1 MPDFSPDL
9 AKNVVQAFL
18 TSQFD
23 KKTEKE
29 QRQLAKAI
37 EDNDL
42 DKISELKEKLSK
54 FEDRYSLEVWMDNA
68 ANRMTKQIGFGTH
81 ISKGIHSSSKGDNI
95 NFDPNTALPKAV
107 VGHQSIKNHQLD
119 ASGNAAA
126 LPLYSFFEFEVQ
138 DGKKVKDYI
147 IENDNSFELSLSSDP
162 DLSKQYFKAFRQALV
177 GKNKQPITSEYNKQ
191 TLWPHANKQYT
202 CIIPLYPSS
211 LTNIVFQKIQHI
223 KYSDETS
230 SKRKN
235 RFSNKEDVIQA
246 AYPTISDIAVV
257 KLGGSNPQGVSRH
270 MSTQGGIN
278 YLLPSLPPTLT
289 RYNTHFKPSRFAT
302 SIFSNALEKRISPT
316 LLKIF
321 SAIKTKPNNV
331 KVRDLRKQAMDEV
344 LTQIFDYAHYMQ
356 NELPAGWSKDQVNL
370 NDSEKFWLDPRR
382 AELEGEESWKEKREA
397 EDWHKDIIHS
407 YARWINSL
415 LKKKFKDIK
424 DGFSDTEHTQWERDM
439 QAMIDLYERAGK
451 GVFL

>member
-9 AKNVVQAFL
+9 AKNAVQAFL

-29 QRQLAKAI
+29 QSQLAKAV

-42 DKISELKEKLSK
+42 EKISELKEKLSK
-54 FEDRYSLEVWMDNA
+54 FEDRYSLEIWMDNA

-95 NFDPNTALPKAV
+95 NFDPNTALPKAF

-126 LPLYSFFEFEVQ
+126 LPLYSFFEFDVQ
-138 DGKKVKDYI
+138 DGKKIKDYI
-147 IENDNSFELSLSSDP
+147 IENDNSFEISLSSDP
-162 DLSKQYFKAFRQALV
+162 DLSKQYFKAFRKALV

-191 TLWPHANKQYT
+191 ILWPHTNKQYT

-223 KYSDETS
+223 KYSDDTS
-230 SKRKN
+230 NKRKN

-246 AYPTISDIAVV
+246 AYLTIADIAIV

-289 RYNTHFKPSRFAT
+289 RYNTHFKPSKFAT
-302 SIFSNALEKRISPT
+302 SIFSNALEKKVSAT

-321 SAIKTKPNNV
+321 SAIEIKPNNV
-331 KVRDLRKQAMDEV
+331 KVRDLRKQAMDEI
-344 LTQIFDYAHYMQ
+344 LTQIFDYARYMQ
-356 NELPAGWSKDQVNL
+356 NELPAGWTKDQVNL
-370 NDSEKFWLDPRR
+370 NDSEKFWLDPKRT
-382 AELEGEESWKEKREA
+382 ELEGEEAWKEKRES
-397 EDWHKDIIHS
+397 EEWHRDIIHS

-415 LKKKFKDIK
+415 LQKRFKDIK
-424 DGFSDTEHTQWERDM
+424 DGFADTEHTQWEHDM